1 MRAHFLHIYT
11 TARCAIMSPLVT
23 ASLIF
28 TTDPDLGVQ
37 LDAIA
42 RREGLSIAGLC
53 ELVDERRERARQQ
66 GRPVPEQVAALRVLV
81 EAYGRYAEG

>member
-1 MRAHFLHIYT
+1 
-11 TARCAIMSPLVT
+11 MSPLVT

-42 RREGLSIAGLC
+42 RREGLSVAGLC
-53 ELVDERRERARQQ
+53 KLVDERRERARHQ
-66 GRPVPEQVAALRVLV
+66 GRPVPEFMVALRVLV
-81 EAYGRYAEG
+81 EAYWRYAEG